1 MFRAIGDWSPEGP
14 ALQLEDWQDYA
25 SLRAGSSGNLG
36 QAWLPP
42 TLAVLD
48 WLEQGQIATAAVV
61 EQSARFAGTFCILFP
76 AVVVLLVTWSCGLAL
91 VTSLLLALAAFVM
104 EFHHVRMGL
113 NLAVREVGV
122 LDIVSLIAY
131 STIIT
136 LGLLRAAMH
145 VAWCQDG
152 SGRDP
157 QLKKRK
163 GIQAQ
168 KIGLQSVLMVKVSLL
183 PPPRTMEAV
192 NKACPLT
199 HRHVAM
205 MIDFLYPHEAFARG
219 QVSRLWQQ
227 AASALDARE
236 AVLRLRPSG
245 WVRDAAE
252 AACLKDAAFC
262 KRLLRDWCTYLSDAS
277 LQVAYV
283 SYLQHLVF
291 TDPAAKMVAP
301 PQGADLFPIDVDR
314 DTYRLVIET
323 FSADRLWW
331 RCLEQELFHWPLE
344 PPEEK
349 DSNRVETVRGFSASQ
364 GSRVPQPESDDEE
377 GDEEE
382 LRRNAGGYT
391 REDDVGIDPRALPR
405 RTDGHDRQGGVASSL
420 PPEPRLC
427 EAVPGYKGSCAIPKL
442 PEDVLAVLALNA
454 AWFTYSFWTRKL
466 QAVLLLRDGR
476 YLLVGT
482 SEMQGTIDSQAAGL
496 ACRCFVADSL
506 ASIVLFAQDD
516 ISRQILRV
524 RTPESPD
531 SKRKLQRL
539 NDSSSRL
546 QMPRVEGDVGQEEV
560 FGKFPKADEVLQSLT
575 RPPLFSNTTFDQDQ
589 ARASVKR
596 GAKCRVRR
604 ESPTF
609 GFASCSTQEWDL
621 TDGPVNPAK
630 EQELPDGFRL
640 LSLPSS
646 LEDQPVQHVDV
657 AAGTVDL
664 VYTDYQEWAVGNSGH
679 TGARGSTGVLLP
691 PLQEADVEMDRVL
704 LLPSDETLKKLGA
717 SPLIL
722 GSIAELELY
731 TELRRKT
738 YGRAY
743 PEPREWYWH
752 FQNVWDPCGCFT
764 TMSLDFEHMGPGVA
778 PADKKQKKESPKEAS
793 CSFLELADL
802 FRDTCQAHIHRC
814 ELVSKAAD
822 LLPEDAE
829 DVELLMSALRSYRA
843 GPPEGSKMWP
853 SGQQMLLG
861 KRLMLR
867 LLRTEKFWKEWTEKG
882 GESPTFVTT
891 LFGRQR
897 FVHLVEDSAPRTWRS
912 LSSDLAAKPPGE
924 EAQIRRSVEDLM
936 PDEQKALLR
945 VMDNLNSPFVS
956 LTGLRHEHLGRASRG
971 SCRAGQEVFTT
982 FVALVIG
989 SAPILFTSLTGIAKV
1004 CMAGMLGGVVSVLL
1018 LYCCFPVLMMLGFG
1032 PSRVKQRA
1040 LALFAWWLLAGRPKP
1055 TPEKA
1060 PPGRVL

>member
-1 MFRAIGDWSPEGP
+1 
-14 ALQLEDWQDYA
+14 
-25 SLRAGSSGNLG
+25 
-36 QAWLPP
+36 
-42 TLAVLD
+42 
-48 WLEQGQIATAAVV
+48 
-61 EQSARFAGTFCILFP
+61 
-76 AVVVLLVTWSCGLAL
+76 
-91 VTSLLLALAAFVM
+91 
-104 EFHHVRMGL
+104 
-113 NLAVREVGV
+113 
-122 LDIVSLIAY
+122 
-131 STIIT
+131 
-136 LGLLRAAMH
+136 
-145 VAWCQDG
+145 
-152 SGRDP
+152 
-157 QLKKRK
+157 
-163 GIQAQ
+163 
-168 KIGLQSVLMVKVSLL
+168 VSLL

-377 GDEEE
+377 GDEEELRRNAGGYTREDDDDRDPRAPNRDIDGGDIQE

-630 EQELPDGFRL
+630 EQEYVQRAQASDRRFISFSGGCCLGLKTGRHY
-640 LSLPSS
+640 SA
-646 LEDQPVQHVDV
+646 EVQHVDV

-704 LLPSDETLKKLGA
+704 LLPSD
-717 SPLIL
+717 
-722 GSIAELELY
+722 
-731 TELRRKT
+731 
-738 YGRAY
+738 
-743 PEPREWYWH
+743 EWYWH

-897 FVHLVEDSAPRTWRS
+897 FVHLVEDSAPRTW
-912 LSSDLAAKPPGE
+912 
-924 EAQIRRSVEDLM
+924 
-936 PDEQKALLR
+936 
-945 VMDNLNSPFVS
+945 
-956 LTGLRHEHLGRASRG
+956 
-971 SCRAGQEVFTT
+971 
-982 FVALVIG
+982 
-989 SAPILFTSLTGIAKV
+989 
-1004 CMAGMLGGVVSVLL
+1004 
-1018 LYCCFPVLMMLGFG
+1018 
-1032 PSRVKQRA
+1032 
-1040 LALFAWWLLAGRPKP
+1040 
-1055 TPEKA
+1055 
-1060 PPGRVL
+1060 

>member
-1 MFRAIGDWSPEGP
+1 
-14 ALQLEDWQDYA
+14 
-25 SLRAGSSGNLG
+25 
-36 QAWLPP
+36 
-42 TLAVLD
+42 
-48 WLEQGQIATAAVV
+48 
-61 EQSARFAGTFCILFP
+61 
-76 AVVVLLVTWSCGLAL
+76 
-91 VTSLLLALAAFVM
+91 
-104 EFHHVRMGL
+104 
-113 NLAVREVGV
+113 
-122 LDIVSLIAY
+122 
-131 STIIT
+131 
-136 LGLLRAAMH
+136 
-145 VAWCQDG
+145 
-152 SGRDP
+152 
-157 QLKKRK
+157 
-163 GIQAQ
+163 
-168 KIGLQSVLMVKVSLL
+168 
-183 PPPRTMEAV
+183 MEAV

-245 WVRDAAE
+245 WVRDAAD

-283 SYLQHLVF
+283 SYKQHLVF
-291 TDPAAKMVAP
+291 TDPTAKMVAP
-301 PQGADLFPIDVDR
+301 PQGADLFPVDVDR

-344 PPEEK
+344 PPREK
-349 DSNRVETVRGFSASQ
+349 DRNWVETVRGFSASQ
-364 GSRVPQPESDDEE
+364 GSRGLQPESDDEE
-377 GDEEE
+377 GNEEE
-382 LRRNAGGYT
+382 SGKGKGKGTTKGFGKAEAAEKGTGKGKLQTKGSGKAAAGEAEKGKGKSLTKGSGKEATREAEKGKGKGKSPTKGSGKEAAGEATQKGKGKTKSPTKGSGQEEATGAPQRDIDGRDIQELQRNAGGYT

-405 RTDGHDRQGGVASSL
+405 RTDGRDRQGGAASSL

-466 QAVLLLRDGR
+466 QAILLLRDGR

-506 ASIVLFAQDD
+506 AFIVLFAQDD

-531 SKRKLQRL
+531 SKRQLQRL

-575 RPPLFSNTTFDQDQ
+575 RPPLFSNTSFDQDQ

-609 GFASCSTQEWDL
+609 VFVSCSTQEWDL

-630 EQELPDGFRL
+630 EQEY
-640 LSLPSS
+640 
-646 LEDQPVQHVDV
+646 VQRAQTSDRRFISFSGGCHLGLKTGRHYSAEVRHVDV

-664 VYTDYQEWAVGNSGH
+664 VYTDHQEWAAGNSGH

-704 LLPSDETLKKLGA
+704 LLPSDE
-717 SPLIL
+717 
-722 GSIAELELY
+722 
-731 TELRRKT
+731 
-738 YGRAY
+738 
-743 PEPREWYWH
+743 WYWQ

-764 TMSLDFEHMGPGVA
+764 CMGLEFEHMDPGQESGAA
-778 PADKKQKKESPKEAS
+778 PEDKKKKKEPPKEAS

-867 LLRTEKFWKEWTEKG
+867 LLRTEKFWKEWTDKG

-897 FVHLVEDSAPRTWRS
+897 FVHLVEDSAPRSWRS
-912 LSSDLAAKPPGE
+912 LSSDLAAKPPGG

-956 LTGLRHEHLGRASRG
+956 LTGLRHERLGRASRG

-1018 LYCCFPVLMMLGFG
+1018 LYCCFPVGALHSVSPKLPEMAMVVFSIHLLVAPCYRP
-1032 PSRVKQRA
+1032 PSSVEHCLLRCVRVA
-1040 LALFAWWLLAGRPKP
+1040 SS
-1055 TPEKA
+1055 
-1060 PPGRVL
+1060 